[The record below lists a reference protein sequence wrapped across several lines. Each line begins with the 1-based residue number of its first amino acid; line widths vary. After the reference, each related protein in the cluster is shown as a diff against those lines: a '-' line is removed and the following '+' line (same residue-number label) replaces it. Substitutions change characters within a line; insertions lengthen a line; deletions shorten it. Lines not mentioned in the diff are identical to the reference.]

1 MSSHVY
7 QLYKVANKLHRWE
20 VPFLPRVIYYFMRFA
35 FTTSIPYTAT
45 IGKNTY
51 LNNWGMGIVI
61 HRRVVI
67 GENCRIGH
75 GVTIG
80 GRSEHYEVPVI
91 GNDVL
96 VGVGAK
102 ILGPIKIGDH
112 ATIGANSVVIDDVPP
127 YAVVAGVPARI
138 IKYSDHPEEAV
149 LLESDQ
155 NGYSLRP
162 TGSTI

>member
-7 QLYKVANKLHRWE
+7 QLYKVANKLHKWE
-20 VPFLPRVIYYFMRFA
+20 VPFLPKIIYYFMRFA

-45 IGKNTY
+45 IGRNTY
-51 LNNWGMGIVI
+51 LNNWGLGIVI

-138 IKYSDHPEEAV
+138 IKYQ
-149 LLESDQ
+149 DQ
-155 NGYSLRP
+155 PAGKQAA
-162 TGSTI
+162 

>member
-7 QLYKVANKLHRWE
+7 RLYKTANKLYRWE
-20 VPFLPRVIYYFMRFA
+20 VPFLPRIIYYFMRFA

-45 IGKNTY
+45 IGRNAY
-51 LNNWGMGIVI
+51 FNNWGMGIVI

-80 GRSEHYEVPVI
+80 GRSDHYEVPVI

-96 VGVGAK
+96 IGVGAT
-102 ILGPIKIGDH
+102 ILGPIKVGDH
-112 ATIGANSVVIDDVPP
+112 ATVGANSVVIDDVPS
-127 YAVVAGVPARI
+127 YALVAGVPARI
-138 IKYSDHPEEAV
+138 IRYDNMPANKRTA
-149 LLESDQ
+149 
-155 NGYSLRP
+155 
-162 TGSTI
+162 

>member
-20 VPFLPRVIYYFMRFA
+20 VPFLPKIIYYFMRFA

-45 IGKNTY
+45 IGRNTY
-51 LNNWGMGIVI
+51 LNNWGLGIVI

-138 IKYSDHPEEAV
+138 IKYQ
-149 LLESDQ
+149 DQ
-155 NGYSLRP
+155 PAGKQAA
-162 TGSTI
+162 

>member
-1 MSSHVY
+1 MSAHVY
-7 QLYKVANKLHRWE
+7 QLYKVANKLYRWE
-20 VPFLPRVIYYFMRFA
+20 VPFLPRAIYYFMRFA

-138 IKYSDHPEEAV
+138 IRYEDPSAGKQAA
-149 LLESDQ
+149 
-155 NGYSLRP
+155 
-162 TGSTI
+162 

>member
-1 MSSHVY
+1 MSAHVY
-7 QLYKVANKLHRWE
+7 QLYKVANKLYRWE
-20 VPFLPRVIYYFMRFA
+20 VPFLPKIIYYFMRFA

-45 IGKNTY
+45 IGRNTY
-51 LNNWGMGIVI
+51 LNNWGLGIVI

-138 IKYSDHPEEAV
+138 IKYQ
-149 LLESDQ
+149 DQ
-155 NGYSLRP
+155 PAGKQAA
-162 TGSTI
+162 

>member
-7 QLYKVANKLHRWE
+7 KLYRVANALHRWE

-45 IGKNTY
+45 IGRNAY
-51 LNNWGMGIVI
+51 FNNWGMGIVI

-80 GRSEHYEVPVI
+80 GRSDHYEVPVI

-96 VGVGAK
+96 IGVGAT
-102 ILGPIKIGDH
+102 ILGPVKVGDH
-112 ATIGANSVVIDDVPP
+112 ATVGANAVVIEDVPP
-127 YAVVAGVPARI
+127 HAVVVGIPARVIKYINNVPADKRI
-138 IKYSDHPEEAV
+138 A
-149 LLESDQ
+149 
-155 NGYSLRP
+155 
-162 TGSTI
+162 

>member
-20 VPFLPRVIYYFMRFA
+20 VPFLPRAIYYFMRFA

-45 IGKNTY
+45 IGRNTY
-51 LNNWGMGIVI
+51 FNNWGMGIVI
-61 HRRVVI
+61 HRRAVI
-67 GENCRIGH
+67 GEKCRIGH

-80 GRSEHYEVPVI
+80 GRSGHYGVPVI

-102 ILGPIKIGDH
+102 ILGPISVGDH
-112 ATIGANSVVIDDVPP
+112 ATIGANSVVINDVPP